1 MSEFDQVPLTA
12 DDFVNNPE
20 PRCACLLLLDTSG
33 SMNGAPIS
41 ELNAGLK
48 TLAEEL
54 RGDSLAMK
62 RVEVG
67 IVTFGPVRIESEFLS
82 AGQFVPPE
90 LTASGDTPMGAA
102 ITKGLELL
110 EERKK
115 TYKANGLLYYRPW
128 VFLITDGAPTDGWN
142 AAASAV
148 HEGEAAKK
156 FGLLPIRMTPP
167 LA

>member
-1 MSEFDQVPLTA
+1 M
-12 DDFVNNPE
+12 
-20 PRCACLLLLDTSG
+20 
-33 SMNGAPIS
+33 
-41 ELNAGLK
+41 
-48 TLAEEL
+48 
-54 RGDSLAMK
+54 
-62 RVEVG
+62 
-67 IVTFGPVRIESEFLS
+67 S

-156 FGLLPIRMTPP
+156 FSLFAVAVQGADMATLKKIAVREPLRLQGLAFRELFQWLSASLQSVSRSTPGDQVQ
-167 LA
+167 LAPPSGWASVG